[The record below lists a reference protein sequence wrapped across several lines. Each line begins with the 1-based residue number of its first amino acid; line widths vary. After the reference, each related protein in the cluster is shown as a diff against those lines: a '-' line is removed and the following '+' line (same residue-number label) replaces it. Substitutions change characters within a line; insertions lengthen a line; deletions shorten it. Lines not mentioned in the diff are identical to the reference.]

1 MFTIVMITLAI
12 LQVAHVID
20 LTMKTW
26 MILIAIFYIG
36 LYIVGWIVE
45 AYTDYKD

>member
-12 LQVAHVID
+12 LQLAHVID

-26 MILIAIFYIG
+26 MVLIAIYIG
-36 LYIVGWIVE
+36 LNIVSWIVE
-45 AYTDYKD
+45 AYTYYKD